1 MPSRQYRSRRD
12 SSSSSE
18 YSEDSGYS
26 RSTAPTEYSTERP
39 FSKQFASYKADDYID
54 EAFYEAS
61 SPRVS
66 CETYAST
73 IASEE
78 DLGEDQEL
86 YEEPQDYEHDAFTST
101 AVASTP
107 AEFAELFPSTKRL
120 CIRHDDTLDGNMNL
134 RVDVESTLSPGHR
147 VDLTLFHLRMHDL
160 KNRDFSL
167 RRYCRDSGRE
177 ICHSSRKYTKP
188 AAERRPGFQ
197 RSMSNALASLRAKS
211 ESKTATI
218 TNVKRNNS
226 GYGSIAEDAQA
237 ATSPTY
243 QTQPNSGICMPTNT
257 TKLEFSNYA
266 HIDVRRRGT
275 KTQKRYDFEY
285 WGTAYSWKRQTQKDG
300 AGKEVSYHLINA
312 NTGALV
318 AHIVPIPM
326 TPAEAYEEQGKG
338 GWIPPSSMW
347 ISDEKV
353 LNGLTDVAE

>member
-1 MPSRQYRSRRD
+1 MPLHYTSRRG

-18 YSEDSGYS
+18 CSADSGYS
-26 RSTAPTEYSTERP
+26 RSTAPTECSDGWP
-39 FSKQFASYKADDYID
+39 LSKDYGEYTPGRYEE
-54 EAFYEAS
+54 EAIYQDS
-61 SPRVS
+61 NPRAS

-78 DLGEDQEL
+78 DLASDQDL
-86 YEEPQDYEHDAFTST
+86 YEEPEDYHCDAFTSA

-107 AEFAELFPSTKRL
+107 TEFAEAFPSTKRL

-134 RVDVESTLSPGHR
+134 RVDVETDLSSGHR

-160 KNRDFSL
+160 KNREFSL

-177 ICHSSRKYTKP
+177 ICHSSRKYIKP

-197 RSMSNALASLRAKS
+197 RSMSNALASLRSKS
-211 ESKTATI
+211 ENKTATR
-218 TNVKRNNS
+218 TSLKRNDS
-226 GYGSIAEDAQA
+226 GYDSMGDDVQA
-237 ATSPTY
+237 PSPTPS
-243 QTQPNSGICMPTNT
+243 TPSSSSITMPTNT

-275 KTQKRYDFEY
+275 KNQKRYEFEY
-285 WGTAYSWKRQTQKDG
+285 WGTAYAWRRQSIKDG
-300 AGKEVSYHLINA
+300 SGKEVSYHLVNA
-312 NTGALV
+312 ATGSHV

-326 TPAEAYEEQGKG
+326 TPAEVYDEQAKG

-347 ISDEKV
+347 ISDEKA
-353 LNGLTDVAE
+353 LHGLTDVAE

>member
-1 MPSRQYRSRRD
+1 MPLRPSRRRG

-18 YSEDSGYS
+18 CSADSRDS
-26 RSTAPTEYSTERP
+26 RSTAPTECSDGWPLYKGHVQYTP
-39 FSKQFASYKADDYID
+39 GSYQEEI
-54 EAFYEAS
+54 FYEES
-61 SPRVS
+61 NPRAS

-73 IASEE
+73 VASAE
-78 DLGEDQEL
+78 DLAEDQDL
-86 YEEPQDYEHDAFTST
+86 YEEPEDYHYDAFTST

-107 AEFAELFPSTKRL
+107 TEFAEAFPSTRRL

-134 RVDVESTLSPGHR
+134 RLDVESNLPSGHR

-177 ICHSSRKYTKP
+177 ICHCSRKYTKP

-197 RSMSNALASLRAKS
+197 RSMSNALASLRPKS
-211 ESKTATI
+211 ENKTATR
-218 TNVKRNNS
+218 TSLKRNDS
-226 GYGSIAEDAQA
+226 GYDSMGDDIQ

-243 QTQPNSGICMPTNT
+243 STPSSSGISMPTNT
-257 TKLEFSNYA
+257 TKLEFSNYT

-275 KTQKRYDFEY
+275 HNQKRYEFEY
-285 WGTAYSWKRQTQKDG
+285 WGTAYAWRRQSMKDG
-300 AGKEVSYHLINA
+300 SGTEVSYHLVNVA
-312 NTGALV
+312 TGARV

-326 TPAEAYEEQGKG
+326 TPAEAYEEQAKG

-353 LNGLTDVAE
+353 LHGLTDVAE

>member
-1 MPSRQYRSRRD
+1 M
-12 SSSSSE
+12 
-18 YSEDSGYS
+18 
-26 RSTAPTEYSTERP
+26 
-39 FSKQFASYKADDYID
+39 SKHYAHYTPDHYID
-54 EAFYEAS
+54 ETFCEVSSSRAS
-61 SPRVS
+61 
-66 CETYAST
+66 CATYAST
-73 IASEE
+73 VASDE
-78 DLGEDQEL
+78 DLGEDQDL
-86 YEEPQDYEHDAFTST
+86 YEEPEDYGYDAFTST

-107 AEFAELFPSTKRL
+107 AEFAQAFPSTKRL

-134 RVDVESTLSPGHR
+134 RVDVDSNLSSGHR

-160 KNRDFSL
+160 KNREFSL
-167 RRYCRDSGRE
+167 RRYCRESGRE

-211 ESKTATI
+211 DTKTATR
-218 TNVKRNNS
+218 TSLKRSDS
-226 GYGSIAEDAQA
+226 GYDSTSDDVPT

-243 QTQPNSGICMPTNT
+243 ATPSSSSMCMPTNT

-275 KTQKRYDFEY
+275 KTQKRYEFEY
-285 WGTAYSWKRQTQKDG
+285 WGTAYSWKRQSRKDG
-300 AGKEVSYHLINA
+300 AGKEVSYHLVNVA
-312 NTGALV
+312 TGSLV
-318 AHIVPIPM
+318 AHIMPIPM
-326 TPAEAYEEQGKG
+326 TPAEAHEEQGKG